1 MAGRHRRVRSSAPA
15 RHRKPP
21 RRGHIALPSLAAAAI
36 LGIGG
41 VGASAALSGGDGH
54 PTAAPPVAHPAPAT
68 PLATSSPTIG
78 PSSAPSAASAPSSP
92 TAAPVPDFAITVTG
106 RVCWIQVVG
115 PHGRVLLAAIV
126 RHGRTVNY
134 PQRPLLV
141 TLGDA
146 GAVRLVL
153 RHHVQA
159 HAPGRPGQVL
169 LFTVR

>member
-41 VGASAALSGGDGH
+41 VGASAALSGGGH
-54 PTAAPPVAHPAPAT
+54 PSATPPVASPAPST
-68 PLATSSPTIG
+68 PPATSSPTVG
-78 PSSAPSAASAPSSP
+78 PSTAPSATSASSSP
-92 TAAPVPDFAITVTG
+92 AAAPAPDFAITVTG

-126 RHGRTVNY
+126 RHGHTVSY

-153 RHHVQA
+153 RHHAQV
-159 HAPGRPGQVL
+159 HAPGRPGEVL
-169 LFTVR
+169 RFTVR

>member
-1 MAGRHRRVRSSAPA
+1 VAGRHRRVRSSAPA

-41 VGASAALSGGDGH
+41 VGASAALSGGGGH
-54 PTAAPPVAHPAPAT
+54 PTAVPPVAHPAPST
-68 PLATSSPTIG
+68 PLATSSPPVG
-78 PSSAPSAASAPSSP
+78 PSAAPSATSAPSSATTTP
-92 TAAPVPDFAITVTG
+92 LPDFAITVTG

-126 RHGRTVNY
+126 RHGHTVSY
-134 PQRPLLV
+134 PQRPLVV

-153 RHHVQA
+153 RHHAQA
-159 HAPGRPGQVL
+159 HAAGRPGQVL
-169 LFTVR
+169 RFTVR

>member
-1 MAGRHRRVRSSAPA
+1 VRSSAPA

-41 VGASAALSGGDGH
+41 VGASAALSGGGGH
-54 PTAAPPVAHPAPAT
+54 PAALPPVAHPASST
-68 PLATSSPTIG
+68 PPATSSPTVG
-78 PSSAPSAASAPSSP
+78 ASTAPSVA
-92 TAAPVPDFAITVTG
+92 AAPPSPATPPAPDFAITVTG

-126 RHGRTVNY
+126 RHGRTVSF
-134 PQRPLLV
+134 PQRPLVV

-153 RHHVQA
+153 RHHAQV

-169 LFTVR
+169 RFTVR